1 MTFNDAKQL
10 QAHLDATREQRER
23 LTADALL
30 AINMMA
36 RDGADPLNVAL
47 AFTAAAASVMR
58 DLVKPEHVAEL
69 LRQMAD
75 SADRIPDRPADRAN

>member
-1 MTFNDAKQL
+1 MFDDPKKL
-10 QAHLDATREQRER
+10 QEHLDATRAERER

-58 DLVKPEHVAEL
+58 DLVKPEHVAAT

-75 SADRIPDRPADRAN
+75 AADRLPPRPVEN